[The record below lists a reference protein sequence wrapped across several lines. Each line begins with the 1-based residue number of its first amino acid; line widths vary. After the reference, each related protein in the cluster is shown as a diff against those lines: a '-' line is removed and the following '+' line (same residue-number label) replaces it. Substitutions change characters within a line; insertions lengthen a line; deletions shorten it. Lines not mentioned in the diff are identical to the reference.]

1 MKKVLKL
8 SSLLAAVLLLSVL
21 AGVQLLS
28 AQTVDVEIGQDFVS
42 SDDSADNDFEVT
54 VTDAA
59 AGTMVTSTVK
69 NRNTKETLDI
79 TVSGDPLMATVTV
92 YGTTTD
98 VASVSEPYILAS
110 HGDVIEVTYRKVGSQ
125 ISHVDTVTVD
135 AKGPVVSN
143 LSPAHNTR
151 TKAGT
156 IRFSADLK
164 DAGVGLGEDADAV
177 QDSSNFTIL
186 DEGIPGKATKPEDG
200 GSTLSV
206 VVSLGEGAFDW
217 QVSAKDALGN
227 ETMSEAVADDA
238 DTDDEDET
246 VEKHTVVVD
255 ITPPAIDSAT
265 TGVVLD
271 TSEDKATAEM
281 TGSRT
286 GIAVTFSDGGPS
298 DVEDSGGLNE
308 DTIDDSDFRVDVD
321 KQTQAIKSVVFN
333 SDLPKM
339 VFITLEDEL
348 AGDDEPVV
356 RLVGPVSDTA
366 GNSHGTGET
375 TAADGIAPKLT
386 ISVDGSS
393 GSATNGTLTVLL
405 SSDEKARNPSR
416 NKGITVTEVVEADS
430 GDNEGKQVVGTATV
444 NASSFRTVTGGE
456 EWEWT
461 FKFKEGDNAKYNVC
475 VEVSDISGD
484 SGNEGTKG
492 TCEAAALIDADK
504 SVVFEVDTGIA
515 VDIEDAVT
523 PMKTD
528 NTGAFI
534 EIDMSGEG
542 SEYVGDSL
550 SKITTLSATIGDE
563 SVDVNTIDSKRFTI
577 APPAE
582 GYAVGEHEIV
592 VTATDET
599 GNTTKFDKVTV
610 EITARAAFKINLRPG
625 YNLIS
630 LPGAPDSTDINDV
643 IGADHSINQVLTYV
657 GGEWM
662 TAERGDDGAFAGTLT
677 AIDGSAAYI
686 VRTTSFE
693 PLEVSIPRMTLG
705 NVLPPQTNLAVGWNL
720 VPVIDLTSDRAAG
733 DTIEGYFQGV
743 GEAILTI
750 DGSGRLVAVAG
761 DDAMVGRGYWVY
773 ASRPAVLLP

>member
-8 SSLLAAVLLLSVL
+8 SSLLAAVLLLAAL

-28 AQTVDVEIGQDFVS
+28 AQTVNIEIGQDFVS
-42 SDDSADNDFEVT
+42 NDPDATNTFEVT
-54 VTDAA
+54 VTDAD
-59 AGTMVTSTVK
+59 AGAMVTSTVTNK
-69 NRNTKETLDI
+69 DTKETMDI
-79 TVSGDPLMATVTV
+79 TVSGSPLMATVTV
-92 YGTTTD
+92 YSTTTG

-110 HGDVIEVTYRKVGSQ
+110 HDDVIEVTYKREGSS
-125 ISHVDTVTVD
+125 IKHVDSVTVD
-135 AKGPVVSN
+135 ADGPDISN
-143 LSPAHNTR
+143 LSPAHGTR
-151 TKAGT
+151 TNAGT

-164 DAGVGLGEDADAV
+164 DAGVGLGEDAAAV
-177 QDSSNFTIL
+177 QDSSSFTL
-186 DEGIPGKATKPEDG
+186 LSEGIPGKATKPEDG

-206 VVSLGEGAFDW
+206 VLSLGEGSFDW

-227 ETMSEAVADDA
+227 ETFSEAVADDA

-246 VEKHTVVVD
+246 VAKHTVVVD
-255 ITPPAIDSAT
+255 ITVPSIDSAT

-271 TSEDKATAEM
+271 TSEDTAIYKK

-286 GIAVTFSDGGPS
+286 GIAVTFLDGGPN
-298 DVEDSGGLNE
+298 DVEESGSLNE

-321 KQTQAIKSVVFN
+321 KQTQAIKSVVWN
-333 SDLPKM
+333 ADLPKM

-386 ISVDGSS
+386 ISVDGSFEN
-393 GSATNGTLTVLL
+393 ATNGTLTVLL

-416 NKGITVTEVVEADS
+416 NKGITVTEVVEAES
-430 GDNEGKQVVGTATV
+430 GDNEGEQVVGTDAV
-444 NASSFRTVTGGE
+444 RASSFRTVTSGE

-484 SGNEGTKG
+484 SGNEGMAG

-528 NTGAFI
+528 NTGVFI

-550 SKITTLSATIGDE
+550 GKITSLSATIGEE
-563 SVDVNTIDSKRFTI
+563 SVDVNTIDDKRFTI

-582 GYAVGEHEIV
+582 GYAVGEHEVV

-677 AIDGSAAYI
+677 NIDGSTAYI

-693 PLEVSIPRMTLG
+693 PLSVSIPRMTLG
-705 NVLPPQTNLAVGWNL
+705 NVLPPQTNLTVGWNL
-720 VPVIDLTSDRAAG
+720 VPVIDLTSDLAAG
-733 DTIEGYFQGV
+733 ATIEGYFQGV

-750 DGSGRLVAVAG
+750 DDSGRLTAEDG
-761 DDAMVGRGYWVY
+761 DDATVGRGYWVY

>member
-8 SSLLAAVLLLSVL
+8 SSLLAAVLLLAAL

-28 AQTVDVEIGQDFVS
+28 AQTVDIEIGQDFVS
-42 SDDSADNDFEVT
+42 SDPDAMNTFEVT

-59 AGTMVTSTVK
+59 AGAMVTSTVK
-69 NRNTKETLDI
+69 NRNTKDTMGI
-79 TVSGDPLMATVTV
+79 TVSGSPLMATVTV
-92 YGTTTD
+92 YSTTTG
-98 VASVSEPYILAS
+98 VETLSEPYILAS
-110 HGDVIEVTYRKVGSQ
+110 HGDVIEVMYRKEGSS

-135 AKGPVVSN
+135 ANGPVVSN

-164 DAGVGLGEDADAV
+164 DAGAGLGDDAAAV
-177 QDSSNFTIL
+177 QGNSNFTIL

-206 VVSLGEGAFDW
+206 VVSLGEGAFEW
-217 QVSAKDALGN
+217 QVRAKDALGN
-227 ETMSEAVADDA
+227 ETMSQAVADDA

-255 ITPPAIDSAT
+255 ITVPSIDSAT

-271 TSEDKATAEM
+271 TSEDKAIYKM

-286 GIAVTFSDGGPS
+286 GIAVSFSDGGPS
-298 DVEDSGGLNE
+298 DVEASGGLNE
-308 DTIDDSDFRVDVD
+308 DTINDSDFRVDVD
-321 KQTQAIKSVVFN
+321 KQTLAIKSVVFN

-366 GNSHGTGET
+366 GNSHGTGEV

-393 GSATNGTLTVLL
+393 GTATNGTLTVLL

-416 NKGITVTEVVEADS
+416 NKGITVSEVVEAES
-430 GDNEGKQVVGTATV
+430 GDNEGKQVVGTATI
-444 NASSFRTVTGGE
+444 NASSFRTVTSGE

-528 NTGAFI
+528 NTGVFI
-534 EIDMSGEG
+534 EIDMSGESG
-542 SEYVGDSL
+542 EYVGDSL
-550 SKITTLSATIGDE
+550 GKITSLSATIGEE
-563 SVDVNTIDSKRFTI
+563 SVEVNTIDDKRFTI
-577 APPAE
+577 APPVD
-582 GYAVGEHEIV
+582 GYAVGEHEVV

-599 GNTTKFDKVTV
+599 GNTEKFDKVTI

-677 AIDGSAAYI
+677 NIDGSTAYI

-693 PLEVSIPRMTLG
+693 PLSISIPRMTLG
-705 NVLPPQTNLAVGWNL
+705 NVLPPQTNLTVGWNL
-720 VPVIDLTSDRAAG
+720 VPVIDLTSDLAAG
-733 DTIEGYFQGV
+733 ATIEGYFQGV

-750 DGSGRLVAVAG
+750 DDSGRLTAVAD

>member
-8 SSLLAAVLLLSVL
+8 SSLLAAVLLLTVL
-21 AGVQLLS
+21 AGAQLLS
-28 AQTVDVEIGQDFVS
+28 AQLVDIEIDQDFVS
-42 SDDSADNDFEVT
+42 NNPVEGVMNTFEVT
-54 VTDAA
+54 VSDDT
-59 AGTMVTSTVK
+59 AGTATVENTSVK
-69 NRNTKETLDI
+69 
-79 TVSGDPLMATVTV
+79 GDPKPLTLTNGMAVVTV
-92 YGTTTD
+92 LSTTTQAVTLPSD
-98 VASVSEPYILAS
+98 AQYIVASD
-110 HGDVIEVTYRKVGSQ
+110 GDVIQVGYRAEGSG
-125 ISHVDTVTVD
+125 ITHTDTVTVD
-135 AKGPVVSN
+135 GKGPVLSN

-156 IRFSADLK
+156 IKFVADIK
-164 DAGVGLGEDADAV
+164 DAGVGIGETADDVRAN
-177 QDSSNFTIL
+177 STFTIGG
-186 DEGIPGKATKPEDG
+186 EVSHGKATKPDE
-200 GSTLSV
+200 GSSRLS
-206 VVSLGEGAFDW
+206 LTIALNEGAHEW
-217 QVSAKDALGN
+217 SIEAKDALGN
-227 ETMSEAVADDA
+227 SETSQAVADDE
-238 DTDDEDET
+238 DTEDIDET
-246 VEKHTVVVD
+246 KADHSVVVD
-255 ITPPAIDSAT
+255 VTEPEIASAT

-271 TSEDKATAEM
+271 TSEDEAVADAS
-281 TGSRT
+281 GSRT
-286 GIAVTFSDGGPS
+286 GIAVTFLDGGPV
-298 DVEDSGGLNE
+298 DVEDTGGLDG

-321 KQTQAIKSVVFN
+321 KQTQAIKSVVWN
-333 SDLPKM
+333 EDLPKM

-356 RLVGPVSDTA
+356 RLVGPVDDTA
-366 GNSHGTGET
+366 GNSQGTGEV

-386 ISVDGSS
+386 ISVDGSFEN
-393 GSATNGTLTVLL
+393 ATNGTLTVLL

-416 NKGITVTEVVEADS
+416 NKGITVTEVVEAES
-430 GDNEGKQVVGTATV
+430 GDNEGEQVVGTDTV
-444 NASSFRTVTGGE
+444 RASSFRTVTSGE

-484 SGNEGTKG
+484 SGNEGMAG

-504 SVVFEVDTGIA
+504 SVVFEVDTGID

-528 NTGAFI
+528 NTGVFI

-550 SKITTLSATIGDE
+550 SKITSLSATIGEE
-563 SVDVNTIDSKRFTI
+563 SVDVNTIDDKRFTI

-582 GYAVGEHEIV
+582 GYAVGEHEVV

-599 GNTTKFDKVTV
+599 GNTTKFGKVTV

-677 AIDGSAAYI
+677 NIDGSTAYI

-693 PLEVSIPRMTLG
+693 PLSVSIPRMTLG
-705 NVLPPQTNLAVGWNL
+705 NVLPPQTNLTVGWNL
-720 VPVIDLTSDRAAG
+720 VPVIDLTSDLAAG
-733 DTIEGYFQGV
+733 ATIEGYFQGV

-750 DGSGRLVAVAG
+750 DDGGRLTAEDG
-761 DDAMVGRGYWVY
+761 DDATVGRGYWVY